1 MLMPDPQNL
10 PRIEGES
17 YMGDS
22 QYWTSLWVIGLII
35 ILFYLISVFGQ
46 AVFAFLFDRISVFA
60 IWNSQAWL
68 KMKVPLII
76 FCVIGLLIALMG
88 YMRHANSKKLQ
99 AAREYAQDQGWRFSE
114 NDTQG
119 LKTRVVKILWDLKN
133 FDLYSIGTVETGK
146 RNLYLFDCKYLYI
159 KDVDTD
165 SYAYGT
171 ACLIESN
178 RFHSGGVSVDICK
191 RDWTEKMQS
200 DKVNM
205 GESLFSR
212 KFLVLSK
219 DPVPAKEIVN
229 DSIQAVMLN
238 HLENPLFNPVSV
250 YIGPG
255 GTIVLTGHT
264 VEHERLQD
272 LIDLARRIEAAVE

>member
-1 MLMPDPQNL
+1 MPDPQNL

-22 QYWTSLWVIGLII
+22 QYWTSLWVIVLII
-35 ILFYLISVFGQ
+35 ILFYLLSVFGQ
-46 AVFAFLFDRISVFA
+46 AVFAVLYDRISVFS
-60 IWNSQAWL
+60 IWNSQVWL

-133 FDLYSIGTVETGK
+133 FDLYSIRTIETGTC
-146 RNLYLFDCKYLYI
+146 NLYLFDCKYLYK

-165 SYAYGT
+165 DYAYGT

-178 RFHSGGVSVDICK
+178 RFHSGGVSVNIGK
-191 RDWTEKMQS
+191 RDWTEKLQS
-200 DKVNM
+200 DKVDM
-205 GESLFSR
+205 GESLFSQ
-212 KFLVLSK
+212 KFLVLSN

-238 HLENPLFNPVSV
+238 HLENPLFNPVTV

-255 GTIVLTGHT
+255 GAVVTTGQT

-272 LIDLARRIEAAVE
+272 LIDLAGRIEAAVG

>member
-1 MLMPDPQNL
+1 
-10 PRIEGES
+10 
-17 YMGDS
+17 MGNF
-22 QYWTSLWVIGLII
+22 QYWTSLWVLGLII
-35 ILFYLISVFGQ
+35 ILFCLISVFGQ
-46 AVFAFLFDRISVFA
+46 AIYTFLSDRLSIFA
-60 IWNSQAWL
+60 IRNSPVWL

-88 YMRHANSKKLQ
+88 YMRHERSKELQ
-99 AAREYAQDQGWRFSE
+99 VAREYAQDQGWRFSQ

-119 LKTRVVKILWDLKN
+119 LGTRVEKILWDLKN
-133 FDLYSIGTVETGK
+133 VDLYSIRTVETGK

-165 SYAYGT
+165 DYAYGT

-191 RDWTEKMQS
+191 RDWTEAMQS
-200 DKVNM
+200 DKVDM
-205 GESLFSR
+205 GESLFAR

-219 DPVPAKEIVN
+219 DPVSAKEIVN

-255 GTIVLTGHT
+255 GTVVLTGHT
-264 VEHERLQD
+264 GEHERLQD

>member
-1 MLMPDPQNL
+1 
-10 PRIEGES
+10 
-17 YMGDS
+17 MGDS

-46 AVFAFLFDRISVFA
+46 AVFAFLSDRISVFA
-60 IWNSQAWL
+60 IWNSQVWL

-88 YMRHANSKKLQ
+88 YMRHERSKELQ
-99 AAREYAQDQGWRFSE
+99 AAREYAQDQGWSFSE

-119 LKTRVVKILWDLKN
+119 LKTWVVKILWDLKN
-133 FDLYSIGTVETGK
+133 FDLYSIRTVETGK
-146 RNLYLFDCKYLYI
+146 HNLYLFDCKYLYI

-165 SYAYGT
+165 DYAYGT

-200 DKVNM
+200 DKVDM

-219 DPVPAKEIVN
+219 DPVTAKEIVN

-255 GTIVLTGHT
+255 GTVVLTGHT